1 MLQHLPRL
9 TCCVL
14 ASLLASSSAAAG
26 ESLQVLH
33 WWTSASER
41 KAANAVAL
49 RLGADGVQWHDAVV
63 PGGAGLGAGK
73 VLRSRVLAG
82 DAPEVTQMIGVSISE
97 AAGMGL
103 LLQLDGT
110 ARKEQWAR
118 VLFPTVWQLV
128 QHRGHTVAAPLGV
141 HRVNTL
147 FFNQRVFNR
156 LGLEPPRSWAAFDA
170 LLPALQRAGVAPLA
184 QSSEPWQVAT
194 LFESLLLAEGG
205 TALHRALFQRHEPQA
220 AASPQLLA
228 ALQRLR
234 ALQPHMGAAS
244 EQAWTAV
251 LGRLTRGEAAMML
264 MGDWVKG
271 ELLDA
276 GWRLGED
283 FGCTAAPGTA
293 GLHLF
298 SIDSFTMFAKDYRH
312 APAQERLARLLVSAP
327 MQAEYNAIKGSV
339 SVRRDA
345 DPARMDAC
353 ARESWLAFGQDSPQL
368 APSLTH
374 RMATDEASKD
384 AIAAELHRFFTDSRV
399 QPADVQRRLGA
410 MFRVLPRPPSAQ

>member
-1 MLQHLPRL
+1 MG
-9 TCCVL
+9 
-14 ASLLASSSAAAG
+14 LLMQGPATAG
-26 ESLQVLH
+26 DALQVLH

-49 RLGADGVQWHDAVV
+49 RLAAEGVEWHDAVV

-82 DAPEVTQMIGVSISE
+82 DAPEVTQMIGVSIHE
-97 AAGMGL
+97 AASMGL
-103 LLQLDGT
+103 LLQLDGP
-110 ARKEQWAR
+110 ARQDRWAR

-147 FFNQRVFNR
+147 FFNQRVFSR
-156 LGLEPPRSWAAFDA
+156 LGLEAPRSWAEFDA
-170 LLPALQRAGVAPLA
+170 LAPALQRAGVAPLA

-205 TALHRALFQRHEPQA
+205 TALHRALFQHHEPQA
-220 AASPQLLA
+220 AAAPQLLA

-234 ALQPHMGAAS
+234 ALQPHMGTAG

-276 GWRLGED
+276 GWRLGPD

-298 SIDSFTMFAKDYRH
+298 SIDSFTLFAKDYTH
-312 APAQERLARLLVSAP
+312 APAQEKLARLLVSPAV
-327 MQAEYNAIKGSV
+327 QAEYNAIKGSV

-345 DPARMDAC
+345 DPARMDSC
-353 ARESWLAFGQDSPQL
+353 ARESWQAFGQGAAQL

-384 AIAAELHRFFTDSRV
+384 AIVAELHRFFVDRSV
-399 QPADVQRRLGA
+399 QATDVQRRLGA
-410 MFRVLPRPPSAQ
+410 MFRVLPRPPVLQ

>member
-14 ASLLASSSAAAG
+14 ARLLASSSAAAG